1 MQLNTIIIII
11 IILTILFFKNILF
24 YKEYFDVS
32 FYNDSYVPN
41 DQDTLYQTE
50 IKELNEIFEQVN
62 TENFPDYRNVYS
74 KLPGY
79 LKFPWQKLV
88 NSLVITV
95 LKDVFSKSK
104 KYRDSKL
111 SVVKDMYNIYLYDD
125 NSNNRHIVFTV
136 DVRNETLKWTRK
148 IKFYAILNN
157 LSNFLTDTGDYTTD
171 INIDFEKAFLS
182 NLSIRTISLEE
193 STVTLLVKGVDDK
206 IGKEDYYNY
215 YIIKNTLHLM
225 DPYITSG
232 ESMVI
237 TDDMRRNFDSGLKE
251 REQREKKRSLS
262 GFCYNTTNLTANTK
276 EECIDSGGIWDYP
289 PENSYECPYYS
300 ANENYPNS
308 FGNLVGDKCQ
318 LPKNMQIIGHRNY
331 SLDPKLSP
339 LCYNCNPDTSIM
351 YGDGT
356 LGFCCEDQNDKSKY
370 PQLITPD
377 YAFDNDQDLRI
388 KYFDNLRLKG
398 LNVK

>member
-11 IILTILFFKNILF
+11 LIILFFKNILF
-24 YKEYFDVS
+24 YKEDFKVS
-32 FYNDSYVPN
+32 FYNDSYVAN
-41 DQDTLYQTE
+41 DQYTLYQME
-50 IKELNEIFEQVN
+50 IQELNEIFEQFN

-88 NSLVITV
+88 NRLVITV

-104 KYRDSKL
+104 KYRSSKL
-111 SVVKDMYNIYLYDD
+111 SIVKDMYNIYLYDD
-125 NSNNRHIVFTV
+125 TSGNRHIVFTV

-148 IKFYAILNN
+148 IKFYAILSN
-157 LSNFLTDTGDYTTD
+157 LSNFLTDTGDYITD
-171 INIDFEKAFLS
+171 INLDFEKTFFA

-215 YIIKNTLHLM
+215 YMITNTLHLM
-225 DPYITSG
+225 DPYLTSG
-232 ESMVI
+232 KSMAI
-237 TDDMRRNFDSGLKE
+237 TDDMRRDFDLGLKE
-251 REQREKKRSLS
+251 REQREKKKSLS

-276 EECIDSGGIWDYP
+276 EECVDSGGIWDYP
-289 PENSYECPYYS
+289 PETSYECPYYS

-318 LPKNMQIIGHRNY
+318 LPKNMEIIGHRNY
-331 SLDPKLSP
+331 SLDPKLAP

-377 YAFDNDQDLRI
+377 YAFDGDQDERI